1 MTAKPTEALQAYLA
15 GVDQRAKPLVIDLD
29 DAIRKVHPE
38 FDVAVKYGLLMYAL
52 RGDWRTWVCAIG
64 AGNSGVALRFLYGVL
79 LDDPKHVL
87 RAGSSVLMTWDFAL
101 IDAVDTAAV
110 GAYVAEAVARHEEY
124 KANAPKI
131 LEASRAS
138 AKARARKSS
147 GRVSHER

>member
-1 MTAKPTEALQAYLA
+1 MTPKPTEALQAYLA

-101 IDAVDTAAV
+101 IDAVGTAAG
-110 GAYVAEAVARHEEY
+110 GADVARGG
-124 KANAPKI
+124 A
-131 LEASRAS
+131 
-138 AKARARKSS
+138 AR
-147 GRVSHER
+147 RVGIENVV